1 MTTSYDILKRPL
13 ITEKSAYLS
22 SKLNQYAFEVHAK
35 ATRKQVMEAVEEA
48 FDVKVLKVN
57 IMNMPA
63 KMNRR
68 GRSRRIAIRRSTF
81 KKAIVTLQPGD
92 RIPVFEGVEQ

>member
-35 ATRKQVMEAVEEA
+35 ATRKQVKEAVEEA

-68 GRSRRIAIRRSTF
+68 GRSRRMTIRRSTF

>member
-35 ATRKQVMEAVEEA
+35 ATQKQVKEAVEEA

-68 GRSRRIAIRRSTF
+68 GRSRR
-81 KKAIVTLQPGD
+81 TLRDGHGEWDGLSDD
-92 RIPVFEGVEQ
+92 R